1 MSALT
6 TSDVMVIVVAM
17 VVAGAMAGAMAWVVA
32 VRQWQKKSDSEET
45 RYEVQAKLIRQLQEQ
60 LESQQRTITFMS
72 NRVTELEVGHASE
85 FVETEALRKEIE
97 ELRREVREQGQ
108 GLDILSE
115 QLRTAGITPGW
126 APRAKRAS
134 AEEWA
139 TADPVALW
147 EQIVKGFTIAEIEEL
162 AVLLDVEPDD
172 LKGGTKRSKAQALV
186 THMEDRDRLKELGE
200 LVRSKRP
207 GGRKP

>member
-97 ELRREVREQGQ
+97 ELRREVREQGH

-126 APRAKRAS
+126 VPRVKQAS
-134 AEEWA
+134 TEDVAV
-139 TADPVALW
+139 DPVALW
-147 EQIVKGFTIAEIEEL
+147 ERIVKGFTVAEIEEL
-162 AVLLDVEPDD
+162 AFLLDVEPDD

-207 GGRKP
+207 GGRKL